1 MIWYPLVNGSAT
13 DAAESVLPSQ
23 TDTAE
28 ATANAIEDVQSITSL
43 LHLPSWVGRL
53 VFILLVIV
61 ITWQV
66 QRLINK
72 SFRRMIASVRASGA
86 GSGTLLSFVHNI
98 VRVLIYF
105 FAALII
111 IYSIPGAKSTMNMLL
126 ASGGVIALILGVA
139 AQDIMS
145 NIAGGVMILSFKP
158 FALGDVVTYVDK
170 NISGVVEE
178 INMRHTVIRTAQN
191 KRVIVPN
198 GLINQSVVENANY
211 GDLRVCEFYEVGITY
226 ESDMDA
232 AIQALRDEVANNAR
246 YLDTRTEEQTR
257 AGEPLVQVRVMEL
270 ADSAV
275 ILRAWLWAENVT
287 EMLALKCELNEAVK
301 KRFDREGIDFAYP
314 HMMLVKKE
322 TN

>member
-1 MIWYPLVNGSAT
+1 MKILRPLTQGSAE
-13 DAAESVLPSQ
+13 DVVGDILP
-23 TDTAE
+23 TDTTGE
-28 ATANAIEDVQSITSL
+28 ATESAIENVQSITSL
-43 LHLPSWVGRL
+43 FHLPDWVGR
-53 VFILLVIV
+53 VIFIILVIL

-66 QRLINK
+66 LKLVNKSFQRLI
-72 SFRRMIASVRASGA
+72 AGVRESGT
-86 GSGTLLSFVHNI
+86 GSGTLLFFAHNI

-139 AQDIMS
+139 AQDIMG

-178 INMRHTVIRTAQN
+178 INLRHTVIRTAQN

-198 GLINQSVVENANY
+198 GLINQSVVENADY
-211 GDLRVCEFYEVGITY
+211 GESRVCEFYEIGITY
-226 ESDMDA
+226 EANMER
-232 AIQALRDEVANNAR
+232 ALEVLREEVAANPR
-246 YLDTRTEEQTR
+246 YLDFRSREQMD
-257 AGEPLVQVRVMEL
+257 AGEDAVMVRVIEL

-275 ILRAWLWAENVT
+275 ILRAWLWASDVAS
-287 EMLALKCELNEAVK
+287 MVQLKCGLNESVK
-301 KRFDREGIDFAYP
+301 KRFDQEGIDFAYP
-314 HMMLVKKE
+314 HMMIVKKE
-322 TN
+322 T

>member
-1 MIWYPLVNGSAT
+1 MVWYRLVSGSAT

-43 LHLPSWVGRL
+43 MHLPSWVGRL
-53 VFILLVIV
+53 IFIVLVV
-61 ITWQV
+61 LITWQV
-66 QRLINK
+66 QRLVNR
-72 SFRRMIASVRASGA
+72 SFRRMVAGVRASGA

-105 FAALII
+105 FAGLII
-111 IYSIPGAKSTMNMLL
+111 VYSIPGAKSMMNMLL

-158 FALGDVVTYVDK
+158 FALGDFVTYVDK

-178 INMRHTVIRTAQN
+178 INMRHTVIRTPQN

-232 AIQALRDEVANNAR
+232 AIQALREEVTANPH
-246 YLDTRTEEQTR
+246 YLDTRTKEQID

-270 ADSAV
+270 GDSAV
-275 ILRAWLWAENVT
+275 IVRAWLWAKDIT
-287 EMLALKCELNEAVK
+287 EMMYLKCGLNESVK
-301 KRFDREGIDFAYP
+301 KRFDRDGIDFAYP
-314 HMMLVKKE
+314 HMMIVKKE
-322 TN
+322 TD